1 MPIALAGRTRLF
13 TLASATKTGN
23 WRTPRRGDFRGR
35 HRDGQ
40 RIAESAAHPSA
51 FFWVCPWA
59 MAVCATLTTN
69 RRKPPKP
76 SAWCSRS
83 AITQEPHLSLIQPAA
98 SGCFRFKLLIKYTV
112 SVLFLP
118 WRRTRWVSRA
128 IRRAPGNSACAGV
141 VSWRSSRRILRRT
154 RLTSRVSAR
163 VSEVGRGGARGGEGG
178 ISPTS
183 DRAGN
188 RLGSIPGTPLRLAL
202 AQPPRL
208 LRFFVHGQSMPPCP

>member
-163 VSEVGRGGARGGEGG
+163 VSEVGRGGARGGFPRRQIGQG
-178 ISPTS
+178 IAWVQFQERHSGWRWRSHQGYSGFLYMVNPC
-183 DRAGN
+183 
-188 RLGSIPGTPLRLAL
+188 LRVRD
-202 AQPPRL
+202 Q
-208 LRFFVHGQSMPPCP
+208 